1 MSDFAQSI
9 VWCPETV
16 VEFAVFQLDNIPRCL
31 CSFESTASLIA
42 ERILPANVSHFCYKL
57 PVSKMRKYKRER
69 ELISEKYSQ
78 LFDGVYIN
86 AD

>member
-1 MSDFAQSI
+1 
-9 VWCPETV
+9 
-16 VEFAVFQLDNIPRCL
+16 LDNIPRCL

-42 ERILPANVSHFCYKL
+42 ERMLPANVSHFCYKL
-57 PVSKMRKYKRER
+57 PISKMRKYKTER